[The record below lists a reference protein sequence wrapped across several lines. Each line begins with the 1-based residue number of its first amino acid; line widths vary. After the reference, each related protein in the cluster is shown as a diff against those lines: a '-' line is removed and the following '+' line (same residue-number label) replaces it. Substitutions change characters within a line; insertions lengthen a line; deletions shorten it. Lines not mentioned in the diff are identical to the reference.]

1 MAQPLT
7 VNATVARVDEIIT
20 APLGEDLMMMSVAQG
35 AYFGL
40 DEVGATIWSH
50 LAAPIVVADLCAA
63 LQAEFA
69 VTAEQCQADVV
80 AFLTALRDAGLVHV
94 VA

>member
-1 MAQPLT
+1 MPLPLT
-7 VNATVARVDEIIT
+7 GSSVVARTEGIIT
-20 APLGEDLMMMSVAQG
+20 APLGADLMMMSVEQS

-40 DEVGATIWSH
+40 DEVGATIWAR
-50 LAAPIVVADLCAA
+50 LAAPVAVADLCAA

-69 VTAEQCQADVV
+69 VSPEQCQADVV
-80 AFLTALRDAGLVHV
+80 AFLGALRDAGLLDV